1 MKLKTARF
9 TDPSM
14 TLIRYEEL
22 VDNEEIKVEHETYD
36 TSSERCQAILKQFS
50 VEQLTENYKKFE
62 EDEAKFLN
70 ALEHLKNQELGPAE
84 VVEVQSEAEP
94 LFNTISNLTTENDSE
109 GLFKLKLDIFETPS
123 MKSTEDK
130 ELKSKIRRADSAIK
144 VIALYYEHLK
154 SFD

>member
-14 TLIRYEEL
+14 TLIRYEEI
-22 VDNEEIKVEHETYD
+22 VDQEIKVEHESYD
-36 TSSERCQAILKQFS
+36 TSSEICQAILKQFS

-84 VVEVQSEAEP
+84 AVVTEAPAKP
-94 LFNTISNLTTENDSE
+94 LFKTLADLTKDNDSE
-109 GLFKLKLDIFETPS
+109 GLFKLKLEVFESPEMDTADKQIKSDIRKAENAFEVIS
-123 MKSTEDK
+123 LFQAY
-130 ELKSKIRRADSAIK
+130 LKAQSAG
-144 VIALYYEHLK
+144 
-154 SFD
+154 

>member
-9 TDPSM
+9 TDTSM
-14 TLIRYEEL
+14 TLIRYEEF
-22 VDNEEIKVEHETYD
+22 VNDEIKVEHVSYD
-36 TSSERCQAILKQFS
+36 TSSEECKEILKQFPP
-50 VEQLTENYKKFE
+50 EKLTENFKRFSDDEKKFL
-62 EDEAKFLN
+62 D
-70 ALEHLKNQELGPAE
+70 ALEHLKNQELGPVE
-84 VVEVQSEAEP
+84 VVDVQTEAEP
-94 LFNTISNLTTENDSE
+94 LFNTISKLTTENDSE

-154 SFD
+154 SLD